1 MNQLRAVAAGGF
13 LQAACV
19 RGADR
24 ESRGWEGARA
34 LRSSPRRRGARIF
47 IVVLLLLVFA
57 GSCATTRSFPY
68 PACLY
73 DTLGRYDRGSVLAER
88 DSDDALL
95 FKYADREKGDRGF
108 QWVKPGDPRRIRPC
122 REATLMDVD
131 SPFERMTPE
140 EGREVPS

>member
-1 MNQLRAVAAGGF
+1 MNELRAVAASGF

-47 IVVLLLLVFA
+47 IVALLLLVFA
-57 GSCATTRSFPY
+57 GSCASTLSFPY

-73 DTLGRYDRGSVLAER
+73 DKLNRYDRGSVLAKRE
-88 DSDDALL
+88 SDDALL
-95 FKYADREKGDRGF
+95 FKFADLTKGDEGF
-108 QWVKPGDPRRIRPC
+108 QWVKPGDARSIRPC

-131 SPFERMTPE
+131 DPHRSMAPD
-140 EGREVPS
+140 EGREARA